1 MKRRTLVNLL
11 ADHADLLNRRDTDDL
26 DVAAWLADYGPV
38 RGMSSLLTLLQL
50 AQAVKRALVPVE
62 PSPLFQAELETRLA
76 RGEGE
81 VMGKR
86 PFSREVW
93 LGAAAAGL
101 VGILFLALR
110 RVRFVSNRSHPA
122 TTAV

>member
-38 RGMSSLLTLLQL
+38 QSMSSLLTLLQL

-62 PSPLFQAELETRLA
+62 PSPLFQAELETRLV

-81 VMGKR
+81 ATRKR

-101 VGILFLALR
+101 IGILLFVLR
-110 RVRFVSNRSHPA
+110 RMRFVSNRSQPA
-122 TTAV
+122 ATAV